1 MSRRAWKTV
10 KHIVLDFD
18 GTITTEDTIENIAQA
33 AIKWRKT
40 SEGGRVDMTE
50 AWQQIKA
57 NYAHDLGEYHH
68 QSDNSKRRSWC
79 SELRYLRGLRQVEFR
94 STQRLEKLEFFKQF
108 AKDKSRLVEAGRED
122 VETGRVKLREGF
134 TELLQQRDKLPGP
147 VQLHIVSLN
156 WSVSYIRGVLGHL
169 GPNAISTVTA
179 NEIDAEGSIIP
190 GYARELGEGNLLLTG
205 EDKVWA
211 ADRIIRSLHG
221 VCDLY
226 IGDSPGDLACLRAFG
241 GIAIAPGGVNEPG
254 DTPLIEALN
263 RIQGSV
269 CHIHDVSK
277 ESKTA
282 KAHWAHSFEDVL
294 VYLRDYWD
302 PESSS

>member
-40 SEGGRVDMTE
+40 PEGGGVDMTA
-50 AWQQIKA
+50 AWQRIKDS
-57 NYAHDLGEYHH
+57 YAQDLAEY
-68 QSDNSKRRSWC
+68 QKKSDKSRRRSWG
-79 SELRYLRGLRQVEFR
+79 SELRYLRGLRAIEFR
-94 STQRLEKLEFFKQF
+94 STQRVKDSELFKGF
-108 AKDKSRLVEAGRED
+108 AEDTSRRLYNAGRED
-122 VETGRVKLREGF
+122 IETGRVKLREGF
-134 TELLQQRDKLPGP
+134 TELMQHLNELPGP

-156 WSVSYIRGVLGHL
+156 WSASYICGVIGPL
-169 GPNAISTVTA
+169 GPMAISTITA
-179 NEIDAEGSIIP
+179 NEIDAEGPIIP
-190 GYARELGEGNLLLTG
+190 GYACEPGEVGLLLTG

-211 ADRIIRSLHG
+211 TDHIIRSLHG

-226 IGDSPGDLACLRAFG
+226 IGDSLGDLACLRAFR
-241 GIAIAPGGVNEPG
+241 GIAIAPGDDQPR
-254 DTPLIEALN
+254 DTSLIEALK
-263 RIQGSV
+263 RVQGPV
-269 CHIHDVSK
+269 FHILNLSK

-282 KAHWAHSFEDVL
+282 KARWAHSFEDVL